1 MSAPIGLFAVRIL
14 HVVLGVFWVGSVLF
28 IAAFLTPSIRAGGP
42 GGGVVMQQIV
52 VARRLPLWLMGA
64 SILTLLS
71 GVGLYWHDSLGFR
84 SAWLGS
90 GPGRAFGL
98 GGVFGLA
105 ASLIG
110 MTVNAPTARRMGER
124 WPAPGGRPRAL
135 AGGAGRDRFAAD
147 AARPGGGPGVG
158 PAGARHSA
166 HGGGPLRP
174 LAWEGDT
181 PLTGP

>member
-42 GGGVVMQQIV
+42 GGGALMQQIV

-105 ASLIG
+105 GSLIG
-110 MTVNAPTARRMGER
+110 MTVNAPTARRMGEL
-124 WPAPGGRPRAL
+124 GGRLQA
-135 AGGAGRDRFAAD
+135 AGRGPSPDEQAEIASLQARLDR
-147 AARPGGGPGVG
+147 
-158 PAGARHSA
+158 AGALVSV
-166 HGGGPLRP
+166 LLV
-174 LAWEGDT
+174 LAT
-181 PLTGP
+181 LLMAVARYIP